1 MKLRLVSFWLFSFI
15 FLSTGFASAQEEHA
29 AGVITEFSGAVEI
42 KKEGAEKPEPIT
54 AQTQNLSLYQNDTLT
69 TGADGS
75 TKITLSDG
83 TVLTLAPN
91 TAIVLQKTDDHIT
104 VELKTGKMRVDCK
117 SDSFTLKTP
126 HHTFTGAGASLEVA
140 VPQKNEVTVFCIDGK
155 PTVTDRENGFQIFPE
170 EGQVFTVKYKYDEET
185 KKVEFEVKA
194 DEYNEEDLN
203 CKAKGKE
210 YPIRPGGRLVA
221 DFSLEVIIIFPPV
234 PPVPP
239 VPPKE
244 PKDKPYEDADDIY
257 PLPVVTPKKP

>member
-1 MKLRLVSFWLFSFI
+1 MKLRLLLFWLFFFI
-15 FLSTGFASAQEEHA
+15 FLSTGFAAAQEEHA

-155 PTVTDRENGFQIFPE
+155 PTVTDQNGFQIFPE
-170 EGQVFTVKYKYDEET
+170 EGQLFTAKYDEA
-185 KKVEFEVKA
+185 KKEFEVKA

-203 CKAKGKE
+203 CKGKDKE
-210 YPIRPGGRLVA
+210 YKIPPGKSVWVNSDLAVSTLPRPEIKLA
-221 DFSLEVIIIFPPV
+221 KIE
-234 PPVPP
+234 
-239 VPPKE
+239 E
-244 PKDKPYEDADDIY
+244 PRDEPYEDAGDIC
-257 PLPVVTPKKP
+257 PLSVVSPKKP